1 MSRAR
6 SAPTTRALNRWT
18 GQVGWKGHAASH
30 AASHAL
36 SPATC
41 VTILA
46 LTAGILCGASACSD
60 RQRGQSAG
68 GAPGGGGSAGA
79 GAGGG
84 GVAGGGATA
93 EKVIGVSLLTREQE
107 FYQEV
112 EAGIRGAAGQHG
124 FKLIVTS
131 GDFDL
136 AKQQTQIDNFIVQHV
151 AGIIVSPVNS
161 QGVGPAINRATAAHI
176 PVVTAD
182 TKAVGTSVIAHVAS
196 NNREGGQLAGAFMA
210 RALGD
215 SGAVAVIGQQET
227 HTGLER
233 QEAFV
238 EEIGRHPHMAVV
250 AIVNGGGLRDKA
262 LKVAEDALQG
272 HPDLRGIFTINDESA
287 LGALAAARARG
298 KTAANFTIVGYDAS
312 PEAIAAIK
320 AHTPLKADVAQ
331 SPKDIGAYAVEA
343 LAKYLDHQ
351 PVDSLITVP
360 VRIVD
365 DQTP

>member
-6 SAPTTRALNRWT
+6 PAPSLSGVNHLGARIGARAACVARLAI
-18 GQVGWKGHAASH
+18 VAASAGVVCGSTACGDRH
-30 AASHAL
+30 GAAGVS
-36 SPATC
+36 
-41 VTILA
+41 
-46 LTAGILCGASACSD
+46 
-60 RQRGQSAG
+60 
-68 GAPGGGGSAGA
+68 GGGGAGA
-79 GAGGG
+79 GA
-84 GVAGGGATA
+84 AAQ
-93 EKVIGVSLLTREQE
+93 KVIGVSLLTREQE

-112 EAGIRGAAGQHG
+112 EAGIRAAAAQHG

-136 AKQQTQIDNFIVQHV
+136 AKQQTQIDNFIVQNV
-151 AGIIVSPVNS
+151 DGIIVSPVNS

-182 TKAVGTSVIAHVAS
+182 TKAVGTPVIAHVAS

-215 SGAVAVIGQQET
+215 SGTVAIIGQQET

-238 EEIGRHPHMAVV
+238 EEIARHPRMAVV

-262 LKVAEDALQG
+262 LKVAEDVLQG

-298 KTAANFTIVGYDAS
+298 KTAATFTIVGYDAT

-331 SPKDIGAYAVEA
+331 APKDIGGYAVEA
-343 LAKYLDHQ
+343 IAKYLDHL